1 MINYELIE
9 AHFKALRNTY
19 VKRISR
25 RAGTP
30 EAAEDIVQEA
40 YCRAL
45 KYSHSFIDGN
55 LDKWISTIIGNALR
69 DYMNAERGYIS
80 VEPSED
86 DELAPEVLYPR
97 RVMKEVFERI
107 ALLSEDQQEILTL
120 FFKQE
125 YTARDISYITHH
137 SQNKCDKI
145 IQKFRKEL
153 YKEYHD

>member
-1 MINYELIE
+1 MNFDQIE
-9 AHFKALRNTY
+9 QHYKEHRNTY

-30 EAAEDIVQEA
+30 EAAEDIIQEA

-45 KYSHSFIDGN
+45 KYSYSFIGGD

-69 DYMNAERGYIS
+69 DYMNGERGYIP

-97 RVMKEVFERI
+97 RVMKEVFGRI
-107 ALLSEDQQEILTL
+107 ALMSADQQEILNL
-120 FFKQE
+120 FFIQE
-125 YTARDISYITHH
+125 YTAKDISCITPH
-137 SQNKCDKI
+137 SQNKCDKV

-153 YKEYHD
+153 RKDYE